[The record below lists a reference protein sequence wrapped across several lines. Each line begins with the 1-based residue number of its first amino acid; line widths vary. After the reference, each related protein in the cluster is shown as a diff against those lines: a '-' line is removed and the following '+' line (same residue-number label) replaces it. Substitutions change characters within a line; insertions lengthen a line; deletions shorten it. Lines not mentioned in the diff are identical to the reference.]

1 MVPDKT
7 ERAEIESK
15 REGERKRDRRKCSE
29 SWRMRKEGRGGLYAS
44 GYAHTMG
51 PRGKRNR
58 ESKSGELIVARA
70 ADEAAAICG
79 PDLWAARIYHR
90 DHTHTRV
97 RARGPSSTFCT
108 FISFLLFRSE
118 SRSGGCEDDV
128 TAPRRWWCWV
138 ADNGNEPRKGEGT
151 CTREKD
157 RKQRRRKREREKE
170 ARDERAVR

>member
-15 REGERKRDRRKCSE
+15 RERERDRRKCSE
-29 SWRMRKEGRGGLYAS
+29 SWGMRNEGKGGLYAS

-70 ADEAAAICG
+70 ADEAAAIYG

-90 DHTHTRV
+90 GHTHTRV
-97 RARGPSSTFCT
+97 RAWVPLPLSILSSL
-108 FISFLLFRSE
+108 SLFSARSL
-118 SRSGGCEDDV
+118 
-128 TAPRRWWCWV
+128 A
-138 ADNGNEPRKGEGT
+138 A
-151 CTREKD
+151 
-157 RKQRRRKREREKE
+157 E
-170 ARDERAVR
+170 AARTM